1 MSNRLKNQ
9 LRYFFCAVNLIWF
22 SVQLMAQEI
31 ADKRRNPVLG
41 TNEYVNPVIQGF
53 FTRPFL
59 RLRVDKLAREFE
71 YSYDNKHWS
80 SAGGINDA
88 SYLSD

>member
-53 FTRPFL
+53 L
-59 RLRVDKLAREFE
+59 LDLSCVCGWINWRENSNTVTTISIGQVLVE
-71 YSYDNKHWS
+71 
-80 SAGGINDA
+80 
-88 SYLSD
+88 